1 MDSLTDLEADHFEVG
16 EDMPSTILPF
26 VKSAAAILTAGTLLS
41 GCAGY
46 TSNLMR
52 PDDLSTKTAEQR
64 KPIDLNTF
72 QFPGS
77 DINAYSAAS
86 TDAGTRNRL
95 QDILI
100 EHSDTSCTEF
110 KDDMYA
116 RVAARK
122 VGLQTTALLTAGA
135 AAIVGGDTAQQI
147 LAGVGAAAVGFD
159 AIVDAEVL
167 QNQLITAVATQID
180 TTRTTI
186 RTEIE
191 TKRRTTAGGPV
202 AVASY
207 SIDQAIRDVNRYHTA
222 CGFLP
227 AIQTLVA
234 KAETPRLTPEA
245 LDAQR
250 EDIKAQLADLKSKIE
265 TTRVEDADNDVER
278 AAYER
283 QFQILSG
290 RLDALLLLTPIA
302 R

>member
-1 MDSLTDLEADHFEVG
+1 
-16 EDMPSTILPF
+16 MPSTLSPIG
-26 VKSAAAILTAGTLLS
+26 KSAAAILTAGVLLS

-52 PDDLSTKTAEQR
+52 PDDLSTKTTEHR
-64 KPIDLNTF
+64 KPIDLKTF
-72 QFPGS
+72 KFPGS
-77 DINAYSAAS
+77 DTNAYNAAS
-86 TDAGTRNRL
+86 TNAETRNRL
-95 QDILI
+95 QDVLI

-110 KDDMYA
+110 KDEMYA

-167 QNQLITAVATQID
+167 QNQLIAAVATQID

-186 RTEIE
+186 RAEIE
-191 TKRRTTAGGPV
+191 TKRQTSAGGQV
-202 AVASY
+202 AVATY
-207 SIDQAIRDVNRYHTA
+207 SVDQAIRDVNRYHTA

-234 KAETPRLTPEA
+234 KAETPRLTPES

-250 EDIKAQLADLKSKIE
+250 DDIQARLTDLESKI
-265 TTRVEDADNDVER
+265 TAARAAGNDLER
-278 AAYER
+278 AAHER
-283 QFQILSG
+283 QFQILSA
-290 RLDALLLLTPIA
+290 RLDALLLLTPIV